1 MAGDGLAIA
10 RGPHTTRLKWHRLR
24 RSFADPEFSIAVMED
39 GFRLGA
45 SMELDLQVR
54 ADGGFVVMHDATLDR
69 ETTGHGPVGD
79 RTGPELASLS
89 YRQQPRTLLLGEELA
104 TLLGA
109 AHPDALLQFDMKND
123 LGEVGRLGIDCLA
136 AQFGDKTRNLIVSGG
151 STELIMAI
159 GDRLPGIQRGID
171 PTDRLVE
178 IGRDGDLA
186 AMESALREELVGPA
200 EPHLIFLAWELILEA
215 RQGGLDLI
223 ALCHDEGKTVD
234 AWTYTL
240 ADPARGFS
248 DAEWAQFSA
257 LMALSPD
264 QITTDEPIATE
275 AAWLARTSDNAH
287 V

>member
-24 RSFADPEFSIAVMED
+24 RSFADPEFSTAVMED
-39 GFRLGA
+39 GFRIGA

-79 RTGPELASLS
+79 RTGAELAGLS

-123 LGEVGRLGIDCLA
+123 LGEVGSLGIDRLA

-151 STELIMAI
+151 STELIIAI

-171 PTDRLVE
+171 PTDRLAE

-186 AMESALREELVGPA
+186 AVESALREELAGPA
-200 EPHLIFLAWELILEA
+200 EPHMIYLAWELILEA
-215 RQGGLDLI
+215 NKGGLDLI

-248 DAEWAQFSA
+248 ETEWTEFSA
-257 LMALSPD
+257 LLALSPD
-264 QITTDEPIATE
+264 QITTDEPVATE
-275 AAWLARTSDNAH
+275 AAWLARISDNAH